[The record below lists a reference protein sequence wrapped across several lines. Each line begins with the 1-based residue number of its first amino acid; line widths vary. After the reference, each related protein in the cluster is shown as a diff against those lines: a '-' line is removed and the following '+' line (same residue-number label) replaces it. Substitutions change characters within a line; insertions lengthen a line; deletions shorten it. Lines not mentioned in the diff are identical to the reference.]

1 MNYGEVVEVDVGG
14 AGANVHQ
21 RDGFARREMAANLCV
36 GDDPPL
42 VTVYFQ
48 AYNHLEDQT
57 KMAIHAIL
65 ENTQNVDYELLLVD
79 NGSTDGTL
87 DFFRSIPYRKKRIFR
102 VKENRGAFFGYLAS
116 KSAGTGEFIRGKYF
130 APLPSDVVVTKN
142 WLKNLVTCMESDSR
156 IGMVVPTASY
166 ASYHQDVKLQFST
179 YGEMQKAAADYNISD
194 PRKWEERLRV
204 IPTASLIR
212 SSLRKMY
219 EADYAFYYNFADDDL
234 SFMYRRFGYRL
245 MLCRDTF
252 VYHAPGTAMTE
263 EDFNFD
269 LQSGREVFR
278 RKYFGIDPWEDTRFD
293 YMLREQCMDVVPKR
307 EEHRILG
314 IDVRCGADLL
324 HFKNGFRAQGMD
336 NVTLSA
342 FVQDSKYWVDLQ
354 TICDGDVFCLSLR
367 DFAAALQGNV
377 YDYIILGAPLYS
389 YEDPQAMLGLMRDH
403 LSVGGRVTGRV
414 EKDGEVFV
422 LERHA

>member
-36 GDDPPL
+36 GDEPPL

-79 NGSTDGTL
+79 NGSMDGTL
-87 DFFRSIPYRKKRIFR
+87 DFFRSIPYRKKRIFH
-102 VKENRGAFFGYLAS
+102 VKENHGAVFGYLAA
-116 KSAGTGEFIRGKYF
+116 KNAGDGEFIRGKYF

-142 WLKNLVTCMESDSR
+142 WLKNLVTCMESDPR
-156 IGMVVPTASY
+156 IGMVVPTANY

-179 YGEMQKAAADYNISD
+179 YGEMQTAAADYNISD

-212 SSLRKMY
+212 SSLRKLY
-219 EADYAFYYNFADDDL
+219 ETDYAFYYNFSDDDL
-234 SFMYRRFGYRL
+234 SFTYRRFGYRL
-245 MLCRDTF
+245 ILCRDTF
-252 VYHAPGTAMTE
+252 VYHAPGTAMSK
-263 EDFNFD
+263 EDFEFD
-269 LQSGREVFR
+269 LQAGREIFR
-278 RKYFGIDPWEDTRFD
+278 RKYFGIDPWLDTRFD
-293 YMLREQCMDVVPKR
+293 ELLRMKCLAAAPRK
-307 EEHRILG
+307 EENRILG

-324 HFKNGFRAQGMD
+324 HFKNGLRSLGME

-342 FVQDSKYWVDLQ
+342 FVQDAKYWIDLQ
-354 TICDGDVFCLSLR
+354 TICNGEVFCLPLQNL
-367 DFAAALQGNV
+367 AAALCGRT
-377 YDYIILGAPLYS
+377 YDYIVFGEPLYC
-389 YEDPQAMLGLMRDH
+389 YGDPKALLELMRDH
-403 LSVGGRVTGRV
+403 LSAGGRVAGRV

-422 LERHA
+422 LERQ